1 MWKKDSL
8 STNDATTTGPPYA
21 KKLNKSVSIKNRK
34 IQMETEK
41 MLGSGLGKVF
51 LNRTQKP

>member
-34 IQMETEK
+34 I
-41 MLGSGLGKVF
+41 
-51 LNRTQKP
+51 